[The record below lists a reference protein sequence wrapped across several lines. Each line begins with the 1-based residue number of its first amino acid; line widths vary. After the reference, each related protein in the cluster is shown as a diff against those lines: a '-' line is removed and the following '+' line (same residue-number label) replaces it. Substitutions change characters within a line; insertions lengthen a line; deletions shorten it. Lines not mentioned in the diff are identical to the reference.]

1 MNIFHTENN
10 SLKPKRATLLSA
22 GYDFVSPVDFKI
34 PAHGVSEVIDGKVS
48 IELDPWCVL
57 LVFIR
62 SSWGFK
68 HGITL
73 VNGTGVIDA
82 DFHPNTIKFKFRNDS
97 DKDFEVHKGDRIAQ
111 GIILNY
117 QKAVGENALG
127 CIVRDGGIGS
137 TGD

>member
-1 MNIFHTENN
+1 MNAFHTENS
-10 SLKPKRATLLSA
+10 SLKPIRSTMLSA

-34 PAHGVSEVIDGKVS
+34 PAHGVSEIIDGKIS

-57 LVFIR
+57 LVFVR

-73 VNGTGVIDA
+73 VNGTGIIDA
-82 DFHPNTIKFKFRNDS
+82 DFYPNTVKFKFRNDS
-97 DKDFEVHKGDRIAQ
+97 DEDFEAHKGDRIAQ
-111 GIILNY
+111 GIILQY
-117 QKAVGENALG
+117 QEAVGDGEMG
-127 CIVRDGGIGS
+127 CVVRNGGIGS

>member
-1 MNIFHTENN
+1 MNCFHVEDGA
-10 SLKPKRATLLSA
+10 LKPARATLLSA
-22 GYDFVSPVDFKI
+22 GYDFVSPVNFTI
-34 PAHGVSEVIDGKVS
+34 PAHGVSEVIDGQVS
-48 IELDPWCVL
+48 IELDSWCVL
-57 LVFIR
+57 LVFVR

-82 DFHPNTIKFKFRNDS
+82 DFYPNTIKFKFRNDS
-97 DKDFEVHKGDRIAQ
+97 DEDFKVKRGDRIAQ

-117 QKAVGENALG
+117 HCAAGNDALS
-127 CIVRDGGIGS
+127 CVVRTGGIGS

>member
-1 MNIFHTENN
+1 MNKFHAENG
-10 SLKPKRATLLSA
+10 SLKPMRATMFSA
-22 GYDFVSPVDFKI
+22 GYDFVSPVDFVI
-34 PAHGVSEVIDGKVS
+34 PAHGVSGVIDGQVS

-57 LVFIR
+57 LVFVR

-82 DFHPNTIKFKFRNDS
+82 DFYPNTIKFKFRNDS
-97 DKDFEVHKGDRIAQ
+97 DEDFKVKKGDRIAQ
-111 GIILNY
+111 GIILQY
-117 QKAVGENALG
+117 QKTENDTLS
-127 CIVRDGGIGS
+127 CSIRDGGIGS